1 MKTKEF
7 IRRVIDL
14 NPCWQVHENGG
25 SITVLNEEKCK
36 VAVVSQTEAG
46 LCKTWLSRVPEPFP
60 YLLANL
66 VRDFALT
73 PLAER
78 EDEKKYY
85 VKVFNSF
92 EGFLYVYADC
102 VMLSARVDDSRGQF
116 TQKDIDELK
125 QRYDI
130 PLDWDKV
137 KLIEVEDKETI
148 DGESD
153 F

>member
-7 IRRVIDL
+7 IKRV
-14 NPCWQVHENGG
+14 E
-25 SITVLNEEKCK
+25 SIGYKTEKRHSVIIMRDPDNINK
-36 VAVVSQTEAG
+36 RAAVVNMQSERKLSIDDAIYG
-46 LCKTWLSRVPEPFP
+46 LTKLIVE
-60 YLLANL
+60 YA
-66 VRDFALT
+66 DT

-78 EDEKKYY
+78 EDDKKYY

-137 KLIEVEDKETI
+137 KLIEVDDED
-148 DGESD
+148 
-153 F
+153 

>member
-7 IRRVIDL
+7 IRLVIDL
-14 NPCWQVHENGG
+14 NPDWQIHKNGS
-25 SITVLNEEKCK
+25 SIAIFNELDYKIAE
-36 VAVVSQTEAG
+36 VSQTEVGTYKVWGYKIDDFYQYA
-46 LCKTWLSRVPEPFP
+46 FD
-60 YLLANL
+60 NL
-66 VRDFALT
+66 VSDFALT
-73 PLAER
+73 PLSER
-78 EDEKKYY
+78 EDDKKYY

-92 EGFLYVYADC
+92 EGFLYVYEDC

-137 KLIEVEDKETI
+137 KLIEVEDE
-148 DGESD
+148 D
-153 F
+153 